1 FPEFLP
7 DLRVHGAERL
17 VEQEHARFGRE
28 RAGNGDAL
36 PLPSGKLVRVASF
49 QFLEAEQ
56 LEQFVNA
63 RLDVGP
69 LPFLDL
75 EAKGDVLEY
84 IHVFEQRVIL
94 KDKADVALLD
104 GELVD
109 ALAANE
115 DVSLG
120 RHFQAGNHAEHG

>member
-1 FPEFLP
+1 L
-7 DLRVHGAERL
+7 
-17 VEQEHARFGRE
+17 Q
-28 RAGNGDAL
+28 
-36 PLPSGKLVRVASF
+36 
-49 QFLEAEQ
+49 AEQ
-56 LEQFVNA
+56 LKQFVNA

-120 RHFQAGNHAEHG
+120 RHFQAGNHAEHGRFAAAAGTKQRQQLAVIDGIADVVHGNHVAESLADVFQ